1 MIEEQILTEAL
12 EDLDFFETI
21 KMKLVGSRAQA
32 ASKLVTALEEISGTY
47 NLIDS
52 MLTQYLRLDFD
63 QDSKQY
69 EQEVLLSINSSNL
82 GSQVAKARTRSG
94 KITGIYNKYLTPWF
108 AVLRQ
113 DEQERMQ
120 KLFWELWTRDDKII
134 GLLEQVTQWLIKE
147 AEVTQDLVAKNK
159 FDAANLRI
167 QAARK
172 KMSPIQDTIVE
183 SMRKLRNLKD
193 TFIAQT

>member
-1 MIEEQILTEAL
+1 MITEQTLTEAL

-63 QDSKQY
+63 QDSKQD
-69 EQEVLLSINSSNL
+69 EQEVLLSINSGNL
-82 GSQVAKARTRSG
+82 GSQVEKARTHST
-94 KITGIYNKYLTPWF
+94 KITRIYNLYLTPWF
-108 AVLRQ
+108 AGLRQ
-113 DEQERMQ
+113 DEQKRMHE
-120 KLFWELWTRDDKII
+120 LFADLWMQDNKMM
-134 GLLEQVTQWLIKE
+134 GLLQEVTRWLIKE
-147 AEVTQDLVAKNK
+147 AEDTQDLVAKNK
-159 FDAANLRI
+159 LDAANLRI

-172 KMSPIQDTIVE
+172 KMSPVQDIIVE